1 MVGRYFMKWPRI
13 AFAVLIIVVA
23 PMFVVTQ
30 FGQKQQ
36 PTQVLQPGTPQ
47 TATNDCF
54 SVWCDDW
61 KR

>member
-1 MVGRYFMKWPRI
+1 MKWPRI

-36 PTQVLQPGTPQ
+36 PTQVMQPGTPQ

>member
-1 MVGRYFMKWPRI
+1 MKWPRL

-30 FGQKQQ
+30 FDQKQQ
-36 PTQVLQPGTPQ
+36 PTQVLQPGVSTILP
-47 TATNDCF
+47 TECF

>member
-1 MVGRYFMKWPRI
+1 MVGRYFMKWPRL

-30 FGQKQQ
+30 FDQKQQ
-36 PTQVLQPGTPQ
+36 PIQVMQPATPQ